1 MTLALPSS
9 QAPRRRLPM
18 LGKRDSEGS
27 GRELSRHPKDGWR
40 PAEPYRMSE
49 RVRRRFRALIAVM
62 LPPPPAP
69 QIPDIVDRVELY
81 VRRFMAHMH
90 PIAAR
95 GMWLAIVLLDWAP
108 RLLLRSFRR
117 LHELDRE
124 RASQLLASMVSGSS
138 SLLRTPV
145 ISVRALVL
153 SAYFDQDE
161 VHRAMRYAPVPFI
174 KDRLKLRQRLL
185 RPAEALAR

>member
-1 MTLALPSS
+1 
-9 QAPRRRLPM
+9 
-18 LGKRDSEGS
+18 
-27 GRELSRHPKDGWR
+27 
-40 PAEPYRMSE
+40 MSA
-49 RVRRRFRALIAVM
+49 RVRERFRALICVL

-69 QIPDIVDRVELY
+69 QLPDIVDRVELY

-90 PIAAR
+90 PLAAR

-108 RLLLRSFRR
+108 RLLLRSVRR
-117 LHELDRE
+117 LHQLDRDS
-124 RASQLLASMVSGSS
+124 ASRILTSMVSGGS

-161 VHRAMRYAPVPFI
+161 VHQAIRYAPVPFI
-174 KDRLKLRQRLL
+174 RDRMQLRERLL
-185 RPAEALAR
+185 QRTEAVAR